1 MVEDDEVAGL
11 EVEAVQAVARALGVI
26 NVLVDDV
33 RGALGVG
40 CNALADLSGRC
51 VSAMLLVAPGVREVA
66 GRRT

>member
-33 RGALGVG
+33 CGALGVG
-40 CNALADLSGRC
+40 RDALADLPGRGVSG
-51 VSAMLLVAPGVREVA
+51 MLVALRRVRRGVA
-66 GRRT
+66 LA